1 MGIFKSDVRY
11 SGCVHGGKVV
21 PTTPFLNMFARSP
34 IRPLEEHMA
43 KVDACVKEL
52 APFFVNVFEENW
64 SKASRIQQSIMLL
77 ENDADNMKR
86 ELRLHLPKNLFM
98 PVSRSDV
105 LELLNVQDRL
115 ANKAK
120 DIAGIVLGRKMIFP
134 ASIAT
139 LFRAFLERAIQAS
152 EQANKAIHEL
162 DELFETGFSGN
173 EIKLVEEMIAILS
186 GIEHDT
192 DDQQIQLRRMIFD
205 LEKNLPPIDV
215 IFLYKIIEWTG
226 DLADHAR
233 EIGDRLQILL
243 AR

>member
-1 MGIFKSDVRY
+1 M
-11 SGCVHGGKVV
+11 
-21 PTTPFLNMFARSP
+21 PTTPFLDMFARSP

-43 KVDACVKEL
+43 KVHACVKEL
-52 APFFVNVFEENW
+52 NSFFVSVFAEDWENANVLQQ
-64 SKASRIQQSIMLL
+64 RIAHL
-77 ENDADNMKR
+77 ENDADDMKR
-86 ELRLHLPKNLFM
+86 ELRLHLPKSLFM

-120 DIAGIVLGRKMIFP
+120 DIAGIVLGRKMVFP
-134 ASIAT
+134 ASLIS
-139 LFRAFLERAIQAS
+139 LFTGFLERSIQAS

-162 DELFETGFSGN
+162 DELLETGFSGS
-173 EIKLVEEMIAILS
+173 EIKLVESMLTILS

-192 DDQQIQLRRMIFD
+192 DDQQIQLRRILFD
-205 LEKNLPPIDV
+205 LEKTLPPIDV
-215 IFLYKIIEWTG
+215 MFLYKVIEWTG
-226 DLADHAR
+226 DLADRAR